1 MKLDRQKLE
10 QLAALPDDALWK
22 EVRRMVGEKG
32 IRLGERAPSH
42 EDMVRLREAFLG
54 SSPLSMVDGAKL
66 ISEYKR
72 KYTR

>member
-10 QLAALPDDALWK
+10 QLAALDDVALWR

-32 IRLGERAPSH
+32 IRLGEAVPNH

-54 SSPLSMVDGAKL
+54 GSPLSMVDGARL

>member
-10 QLAALPDDALWK
+10 QLAALPEDALWQ

-32 IRLGERAPSH
+32 IRLGATAPNH
-42 EDMVRLREAFLG
+42 EDMVRLREVFLT
-54 SSPLSMVDGAKL
+54 SSPLSMVDGARL
-66 ISEYKR
+66 INEYKK

>member
-10 QLAALPDDALWK
+10 QLAALDDVALWR

-32 IRLGERAPSH
+32 IRLGETVPNH

-54 SSPLSMVDGAKL
+54 GSPLSMVDGARL

-72 KYTR
+72 KYRR